1 MSSFIPKDEE
11 HLETKQP
18 YLVLS
23 KADYGE
29 HKIRILSNPINGWLD
44 WIVEP
49 SLEKGK
55 KDKWTPVRTLPTD
68 KRPPISAER
77 EPIAFWSLVIWNY
90 NENRLVIWDLTQSS
104 IIKKLKELNNS
115 KNFGDPKNYDL
126 IVNKTKSKKDK
137 PSYDVIPLPPSPLS
151 ERIKEFYEKTPVR
164 LTALYENK
172 DPFKDLVDENG
183 ELSKSDVEVAAFEE
197 ETTSPTDL
205 GVTEE
210 VATLDM
216 VKSLLTKDGLE
227 ISKIEDFIE
236 MLSLKQ
242 NKTQK
247 QIIEFFVMPETYPA
261 YKKHY
266 QKHLAA

>member
-1 MSSFIPKDEE
+1 MSFIPKDEE
-11 HLETKQP
+11 HLEKKQP

-23 KADYGE
+23 KVENGE

-49 SLEKGK
+49 PVKPGGK
-55 KDKWTPVRTLPTD
+55 DQWTPVRTVPTD

-77 EPIAFWSLVIWNY
+77 EPTPFWSMVIWNY
-90 NENRLVIWDLTQSS
+90 NENRLVIWDLTQPS
-104 IIKKLKELNNS
+104 IIKKLKELYRS
-115 KNFGDPKNYDL
+115 ENFGDPKNYDL
-126 IVNKTKSKKDK
+126 IITKTKSHKGKT
-137 PSYDVIPLPPSPLS
+137 SYDTLPLPPTPVN
-151 ERIKEFYEKTPVR
+151 ERIKAFYEKTPVR

>member
-1 MSSFIPKDEE
+1 MSFIPKDEE
-11 HLETKQP
+11 HLEKKSN
-18 YLVLS
+18 YFGLA
-23 KADYGE
+23 KAENGE
-29 HKIRILSNPINGWLD
+29 HKIRILGNPINGWLD
-44 WIVEP
+44 WLVEP
-49 SLEKGK
+49 PAEKGG
-55 KDKWTPVRTLPTD
+55 KDQWTPIRTKATD
-68 KRPPISAER
+68 KRPPLSSAR
-77 EPIAFWSLVIWNY
+77 DPVPFWSMVIWNY
-90 NENRLVIWDLTQSS
+90 NLNRILIWDLTQSS
-104 IIKKLKELNNS
+104 IIKKLKELHKS
-115 KNFGDPKNYDL
+115 ENFGDPKNYDL
-126 IVNKTKSKKDK
+126 VVTKTTSHNGKI
-137 PSYDVIPLPPSPLS
+137 SYDVMPLPPAKVN
-151 ERIKEFYEKTPVR
+151 ERIKEFYAKTPIR
-164 LTALYENK
+164 LEALYENK